1 LTATVSAETNAA
13 TAISRTKPAP
23 TPTPVPAPMA
33 TELECVRSL
42 LLTTADVGLAIAVT
56 DVVVA
61 LEDVGACDSVEVEL
75 GSENVCGLP
84 MIVMV

>member
-1 LTATVSAETNAA
+1 
-13 TAISRTKPAP
+13 
-23 TPTPVPAPMA
+23 MA

-42 LLTTADVGLAIAVT
+42 LLTAADVGLAVAVT
-56 DVVVA
+56 DVVVVIK
-61 LEDVGACDSVEVEL
+61 DVGVCDTVDVEL